1 MKLILNLRHYTLT
14 KLHSNTTKAF
24 KDATMEWQRAARAW
38 DKGDT
43 QSYEIFRNRAFTIL
57 NNANLNDSQKAAWV
71 QQASKGYETLLDTAT
86 RNFYRNRSVP
96 EDKIDSYDTTYG
108 RILRQRD
115 RQ

>member
-1 MKLILNLRHYTLT
+1 MMGIVKGWQENQ
-14 KLHSNTTKAF
+14 KEAF